1 VSTAVCV
8 QNRCPHRAVEGKT
21 TEEAFTGEKP
31 EVGHLRIFGC
41 PVFIHVPSD
50 KRSKLDPSEEKGIFV
65 GYSENSKGVRVYI
78 PGQRKIDV
86 SRDVTFVEDSTFKE
100 SPAEEEKEIE
110 EQEVPST
117 EDHDTDQD
125 HDETHM
131 DVVPEP
137 EVVRENNRKR
147 PG

>member
-1 VSTAVCV
+1 L
-8 QNRCPHRAVEGKT
+8 N
-21 TEEAFTGEKP
+21 
-31 EVGHLRIFGC
+31 
-41 PVFIHVPSD
+41 VPSN
-50 KRSKLDPSEEKGIFV
+50 KRSKLDPSGEKGIFV
-65 GYSENSKGVRVYI
+65 RYSKNSKGVRVYI

>member
-1 VSTAVCV
+1 MFLWAEAVSTAVYV
-8 QNRCPHRAVEGKT
+8 QNRCPHRAVKGKT
-21 TEEAFTGEKP
+21 PEEAFTGEKP

-50 KRSKLDPSEEKGIFV
+50 KRSKLDPSGEKGIFV

-78 PGQRKIDV
+78 PGRRKIEV
-86 SRDVTFVEDSTFKE
+86 SRDVTFDEDSVFNE

-125 HDETHM
+125 HEETHM
-131 DVVPEP
+131 GCCP
-137 EVVRENNRKR
+137 
-147 PG
+147 